1 MDDILE
7 NKIYYHFNNE
17 DVLINSEFYKL
28 SSSKME
34 KEHFFTV
41 ESGIYL
47 ILLDTTLDNE
57 LIWKMKL
64 TLWKREI
71 QELRKKLNYQIWDKL
86 ELLVDENTL
95 ESKESLTKWKE
106 YFEGILNS
114 RVRIVNKLNDESYE
128 FNFEEDKIK
137 YNLNE
142 LI

>member
-1 MDDILE
+1 
-7 NKIYYHFNNE
+7 
-17 DVLINSEFYKL
+17 
-28 SSSKME
+28 ME
-34 KEHFFTV
+34 KENFFTV

-64 TLWKREI
+64 ALWKREI

-86 ELLVDENTL
+86 ELVVDETTL
-95 ESKESLTKWKE
+95 ESKENLTKWKE
-106 YFEGILNS
+106 YFETMLNS
-114 RVRIVNKLNDESYE
+114 KVRIVNKLNEKSYE
-128 FNFEEDKIK
+128 FKFEDDTIK